1 MDVEMESD
9 LGRMINLMYGYLES
23 KAYGSSINNKIL
35 NNKKQQP
42 QSQSQLTP

>member
-1 MDVEMESD
+1 MDVEMESG

-23 KAYGSSINNKIL
+23 KAYGSNNNKIL

-42 QSQSQLTP
+42 QSQLQLTP